1 MLKLLVTDLDGT
13 LLSENKQLPSDFWEV
28 ENQLVENGILFCV
41 ASGRQFYNM
50 EALFEPIKHRTMFVS
65 ENGTYIS
72 YQGELLYINALK
84 KEDVLKFVEIGRN
97 IPSGN
102 IILCGKHSAYIEN
115 EQKEFI
121 EQASLYYERLEIV
134 EDLNTVTDEIMKV
147 TICDFISPELNSF
160 PHFENYVDD
169 FKVVIS
175 GKIWLDITNW
185 NANKGTA
192 IEMIQKK
199 LNITSANTMVFG
211 DYLNDLEM
219 MQTADFSF
227 AMSNAHPKIIEAA
240 KFVTLKSNNENGVT
254 DAIRSHFNW

>member
-13 LLSENKQLPSDFWEV
+13 LLREDKLLPPDFWEV

-147 TICDFISPELNSF
+147 TICDFINPETNSF
-160 PHFENYVDD
+160 PFFEKYANN
-169 FKVVIS
+169 FKVVVS

-227 AMSNAHPKIIEAA
+227 AMSNAHPKILEVA
-240 KFVTLKSNNENGVT
+240 KFITLKSNNENGVT
-254 DAIRSHFNW
+254 DTIRTHFNW

>member
-1 MLKLLVTDLDGT
+1 MLKLLVCDLDGT
-13 LLSENKQLPSDFWEV
+13 LLSEDKQLPSDFWEI
-28 ENQLVENGILFCV
+28 ESQLVERGILFCV

-72 YQGELLYINALK
+72 YQGELLYLNALK
-84 KEDVLKFVEIGRN
+84 KVDVLKFVAIGRN

-102 IILCGKHSAYIEN
+102 IILCGKHSAYVEN

-147 TICDFISPELNSF
+147 TICDFINPETNSF
-160 PHFENYVDD
+160 PFFEKYAYN
-169 FKVVIS
+169 FKVVVS

-227 AMSNAHPKIIEAA
+227 AMINAHPKILEVA
-240 KFVTLKSNNENGVT
+240 KFITLKSNNENGVT
-254 DAIRSHFNW
+254 DTIRTHFNW

>member
-1 MLKLLVTDLDGT
+1 MLKLLVCDLDGT
-13 LLSENKQLPSDFWEV
+13 LLSEDKQLPSDFWEI
-28 ENQLVENGILFCV
+28 ESQLVERGILFCV

-72 YQGELLYINALK
+72 YQGELLYLNALK
-84 KEDVLKFVEIGRN
+84 KVDVLKFVAIGRN

-102 IILCGKHSAYIEN
+102 IILCGKHSAYVEN

-227 AMSNAHPKIIEAA
+227 AMINAHPKIIEAA

-254 DAIRSHFNW
+254 DTIGTHFNW